1 MQGGVKTVL
10 VVDDEEAIRRFVSET
25 LIQNGY
31 VVVSAGDAN
40 TGLTTAIGLGDALD
54 LVITDVVMPEK
65 DGIEFAEEIEAIFPN
80 LTVLYITGY
89 PPANQDFDDFT
100 LVKPFTATELLERV
114 ERLVTRGY
122 AM

>member
-1 MQGGVKTVL
+1 MQGGVKTIL
-10 VVDDEEAIRRFVSET
+10 VVDDEESTRSFVSET
-25 LIQNGY
+25 LIGNGY

-40 TGLTTAIGLGDALD
+40 SGMEAAIGLGDTLD

-65 DGIEFAEEIEAIFPN
+65 NGIEFAEEIETLYPN

-89 PPANQDFDDFT
+89 PPTDHVFDDLT
-100 LVKPFTATELLERV
+100 LVKPFNAQELLERV
-114 ERLVTRGY
+114 QRLLTRGY